1 MIGSQPSPHRLKVFL
16 TSIPAHGHNSSANPT
31 SSIHSTTRTKQ
42 KCRSMMTQ
50 HPMPSSPTH
59 FATWTQLR
67 LQWIRH
73 LRRLHSLFRRHRQ
86 LSFQLRHL
94 SLTALRLRA
103 RSRQRGR
110 QYINST
116 TSSTIPLLFRLRR
129 LLFRLRRLLQRLT
142 RLFAPPP
149 FPLLPNTSR
158 SRTSKLLARRLL
170 CLRLRVHHLR
180 LRPGCLQ

>member
-1 MIGSQPSPHRLKVFL
+1 M
-16 TSIPAHGHNSSANPT
+16 SINDDPT
-31 SSIHSTTRTKQ
+31 SDAIVANTLRNMDSVATAMDT
-42 KCRSMMTQ
+42 
-50 HPMPSSPTH
+50 SSPPTP
-59 FATWTQLR
+59 F
-67 LQWIRH
+67 
-73 LRRLHSLFRRHRQ
+73 LFRRHRQ

-116 TSSTIPLLFRLRR
+116 TSSTIPLLL
-129 LLFRLRRLLQRLT
+129 RLRRLLQRLT

-149 FPLLPNTSR
+149 FPLLLSTSR
-158 SRTSKLLARRLL
+158 SPTSKLLARRLL

-180 LRPGCLQ
+180 LRPGCLQWGDNIDE

>member
-16 TSIPAHGHNSSANPT
+16 TSIPAHGHNSLANPT

-67 LQWIRH
+67 LQWIRP

-129 LLFRLRRLLQRLT
+129 LLQRLT

>member
-1 MIGSQPSPHRLKVFL
+1 MIGSRPSPHRLKVFL
-16 TSIPAHGHNSSANPT
+16 TSIPAHGHNSLANPT
-31 SSIHSTTRTKQ
+31 SSTHSTTRMKQ

-59 FATWTQLR
+59 FATWTPLQ

-73 LRRLHSLFRRHRQ
+73 LHRLHSLFRRRQQ
-86 LSFQLRHL
+86 LSFLPRHL
-94 SLTALRLRA
+94 SLTALLRLRA

-129 LLFRLRRLLQRLT
+129 LLQRLT

-158 SRTSKLLARRLL
+158 SQTSKLLAHRLL